1 MTLDAN
7 TSTALSALVVALIAL
22 GVAVAQAAQQYLV
35 SGQLIRICDSVVY
48 GKMPGQGRR
57 IWQFSQ
63 FRFRIV
69 YSIPQITL
77 PSTLWLST
85 SSRTGFSE
93 SDLLQLPDLSL
104 KDTTTGRHSIAGEAS
119 WVSFVRTVQY
129 SCGQSLRYRMVSGD
143 ADRCPTDL
151 SVVPTQLSMRDVVV
165 TAIMAGMNVT
175 KVSFQAQSLSMHG
188 NAGTITSSKHPVLGA
203 LIHFTPR
210 APFQSY
216 GLKIGFGIVSAEWV
230 VRMSDILAVAGRQ
243 YDLRERKHF
252 EEDEGSWMTSSSS
265 RSLILLQQDEITDL
279 SSGRE
284 LITKQ
289 DTPNLEKRQQHY
301 TPQRSRLAKLASSN
315 DRIYPVTELFR
326 RPQDGEWAFDN
337 TGVVENYDKTDDRA
351 DRSQQRGSLQTKWTH
366 RLLRPFRLSRVQK
379 SLELELPIFAIQAT
393 SPQVAV
399 ANLRHSDEDKKHTS
413 KDLQLTDFT
422 QEPLSL
428 CDQTPSRRQVLRQ
441 FIADRRRAERSSEG
455 KRLSQESKPL
465 LLMGE
470 EDQKEEQ
477 EKIKPIME
485 KALNASLSNDQSS
498 ERATFVVEK
507 WKRVFERRQRQ
518 RSRGVSQRAIYQRTR
533 NADPFDLGGPSFQSN
548 TNLSAGRE
556 TEDHMSKLAIAA
568 RRRSLSRDTQH
579 DDSPNKNQMAR
590 RGRRRNS
597 SFTRERTV
605 SIEKRPHD
613 DSPDENQFV
622 KRGRRRNSSFAR
634 ERALSAEKSSF
645 SYGSKPIQRQEVSK
659 SDSPFQSPE
668 EQHSTRRVRMISC
681 DTEDISSEERKA
693 SPRRV
698 IPATNPPKG
707 ILRKPRETFPEEPV
721 VIREGVAPILAAGK
735 KVFLEMPG
743 GPRLIVEL
751 SFLRPWSWVVNASKK
766 ERIMSSCFG
775 Y

>member
-22 GVAVAQAAQQYLV
+22 GVAVAQAAQQYVV

-151 SVVPTQLSMRDVVV
+151 PVVPTQLSMRDVVV
-165 TAIMAGMNVT
+165 TAIM
-175 KVSFQAQSLSMHG
+175 
-188 NAGTITSSKHPVLGA
+188 AGTITSSKHPVLGA

-265 RSLILLQQDEITDL
+265 RSLILLQQDEKTDL

-284 LITKQ
+284 SITKQ

-337 TGVVENYDKTDDRA
+337 TGVMENYDKTDDRA

-366 RLLRPFRLSRVQK
+366 RLLRPFRLRRVQK
-379 SLELELPIFAIQAT
+379 SLELELPISAIQAT

-399 ANLRHSDEDKKHTS
+399 ANLRHSDEDKKNTS
-413 KDLQLTDFT
+413 KNLQLTDFT

-455 KRLSQESKPL
+455 KRLSQKSKPL
-465 LLMGE
+465 LLMGK

-533 NADPFDLGGPSFQSN
+533 NADPFDLGEPSFQSN

-568 RRRSLSRDTQH
+568 RRRSLSRDT
-579 DDSPNKNQMAR
+579 
-590 RGRRRNS
+590 
-597 SFTRERTV
+597 
-605 SIEKRPHD
+605 
-613 DSPDENQFV
+613 
-622 KRGRRRNSSFAR
+622 
-634 ERALSAEKSSF
+634 
-645 SYGSKPIQRQEVSK
+645 
-659 SDSPFQSPE
+659 
-668 EQHSTRRVRMISC
+668 
-681 DTEDISSEERKA
+681 
-693 SPRRV
+693 
-698 IPATNPPKG
+698 
-707 ILRKPRETFPEEPV
+707 
-721 VIREGVAPILAAGK
+721 
-735 KVFLEMPG
+735 
-743 GPRLIVEL
+743 
-751 SFLRPWSWVVNASKK
+751 
-766 ERIMSSCFG
+766 
-775 Y
+775 